1 MNQLT
6 KQGLFDDF
14 TGVFSKSLTLRFGLE
29 PIGKTKENLDNY
41 WETMKDEERNLA
53 YPIVKRVLDREYQKL
68 ITRVLGDLENTGVL
82 DWSLL
87 AELLNNSRDKIQQEI
102 KKEQAVIRKIIA
114 NRLKQDPVYKKLRN
128 KNIFNKKGYLLTQPL
143 TMEEKEAIK
152 LFDKFTTFFSKY
164 NENRKN
170 YFSADAKGTA
180 VANRIVNENFPKHLN
195 NVIIF
200 EKVIKDTPDLIEK
213 VEHLCADYSNWKT
226 WFTVNGY
233 NNALTQNGI
242 DTYNEVVGIYNREAN
257 LYLQQNASKLPD
269 GHPLKKRKTS
279 QLTVLFKQI
288 ASDKESKV
296 KIDKFSNDEDVFE
309 TLEIV
314 RNRLKD
320 KNIIKKLELMLNEKE
335 TFVSEKVY
343 ISSKALSEVSLFI
356 TKKEMGSDVATEENI
371 EENEGYRNWS
381 FIENALIN
389 YWKKQKFSKISEDK
403 IEAKIE
409 KEKKSTY
416 SMNQIQ
422 EAIDYTYPNIKN
434 VRVEKWYD
442 KLSDILDVLKKKT
455 VALEDELK
463 IWRNNKSKSLLSD
476 DIDFLK
482 QYLDAWLELIRYCK
496 SFQCDTLENALK
508 EEGLYSNIEYC
519 LYELDEIV
527 YFYNKVR
534 NYVTQKPYS
543 IQKMPLKFGH
553 PTLGTGWSIGKDDK
567 WQYNTVIFKKDGLYY
582 LGVLYANSKIEFSD
596 KELENGYQ
604 LMLYRQQDIKRFVT
618 RCSTKRNE
626 VQAHFEI
633 SDESYILNN
642 DSFKYPLVITR
653 EIYNLSEQT
662 YDGKSKWQ
670 KEYLTNHPE
679 DKKGYMDAVE
689 KWNRFCMEFLLAYKT
704 TANYDYSEILP
715 IEEYQTVSDLYDDL
729 NKILYQVEFA
739 YVQQETID
747 TLVEEDVLF
756 LFKIYNKDYAKG
768 KKEGSTKNLHTL
780 YWEMLFSEE
789 NLNKDIIKLNG
800 GAEIFKRPKSAINTP
815 VIHKAGEVLVN
826 KRRKDGTPIPNN
838 IYRDLCHYFNGR
850 EEKMEKTKEEI
861 SEFINDVYTST
872 RSYDLIKDRRF
883 LEDKYEF
890 HVPITLNYQEINI
903 NKVNLSYFNSKVIK
917 TLQQYPDVNILG
929 LDRGERNL
937 ISYTLINQEGKILKQ
952 GSFNEINKMNYQEK
966 LAQREKERTN
976 ERQSWKHIENIKELK
991 EGYISQVVHE
1001 IAKMMV
1007 EYNAIVVMENLNFGF
1022 KRGRFKVERQVY
1034 QKFEVALLQKL
1045 QYLVVDKNE
1054 QNCLEKGGILK
1065 GLQMATEVTSLKNI
1079 GKQCGFVFYIPAGYT
1094 SKIDPTTGFVDVFDM
1109 SRVTTQPLRKEFFE
1123 KFDDIYYDKE
1133 KDMFAF
1139 QFNYDNFAH
1148 YQTMAKKDWIVY
1160 TNGSR
1165 YVWRRSKEDSKK
1177 GYDYVNP
1184 TERLKKLFEEN
1195 QIDYKDGN
1203 SIKIAICNAL
1213 ENNNKLGEGLLY
1225 NFRIALRL
1233 RNSMTSEEMQIDQI
1247 ISPVL
1252 NSRGEFFETPR
1263 VIDEKSVVSEYPID
1277 ADTNGA
1283 YHIALKG
1290 LYLLT
1295 EKFSTLNLEDGK
1307 IPKEAYDISNAEWF
1321 AYRQKE

>member
-68 ITRVLGDLENTGVL
+68 ITRVLGDLEKEALL
-82 DWSLL
+82 DWTELATLLKRKEVSEQKNIDKTQDKLRKEIATRLTQDENYSLL
-87 AELLNNSRDKIQQEI
+87 FGEKPFGINGYLAKQKLSPEERE
-102 KKEQAVIRKIIA
+102 AV
-114 NRLKQDPVYKKLRN
+114 NL
-128 KNIFNKKGYLLTQPL
+128 FNKFSTFLTNY
-143 TMEEKEAIK
+143 
-152 LFDKFTTFFSKY
+152 FD
-164 NENRKN
+164 NRRN
-170 YFSADAKGTA
+170 YFSSDAKGTA

-200 EKVIKDTPDLIEK
+200 EKVKKETPDLIEK
-213 VEHLCADYSNWKT
+213 VEQLCVNYSDWKT
-226 WFTVNGY
+226 LFTVNGY
-233 NNALTQNGI
+233 NNALTQKSI

-279 QLTVLFKQI
+279 QLTILFKQI
-288 ASDKESKV
+288 ASDKESKI
-296 KIDKFSNDEDVFE
+296 KIDKFNDDKEVFE

-314 RNRLKD
+314 RKHLDEIGIVDRFRE
-320 KNIIKKLELMLNEKE
+320 ILEERESFSM
-335 TFVSEKVY
+335 EKVY
-343 ISSKALSEVSLFI
+343 ISAKSLSEVSI
-356 TKKEMGSDVATEENI
+356 YISKKVNSKSDAGGKWNT
-371 EENEGYRNWS
+371 
-381 FIENALIN
+381 IENALMNFWRDEI
-389 YWKKQKFSKISEDK
+389 FSEVSEDK
-403 IEAKIE
+403 IAEKIE
-409 KEKKSTY
+409 KQKKSAY
-416 SMNQIQ
+416 SMAEIQ
-422 EAIDYTYPNIKN
+422 QALDYMYGTQDENCIC
-434 VRVEKWYD
+434 VEWWYE
-442 KLSDILDVLKKKT
+442 KLSEILKDIISKEIE
-455 VALEDELK
+455 LEKDLTN
-463 IWRNNKSKSLLSD
+463 WQDKSLKEGNTE
-476 DIDFLK
+476 FLK
-482 QYLDAWLELIRYCK
+482 QYLDVWLELVRYCK
-496 SFQCDTLENALK
+496 SFQCDNLGSVQK
-508 EEGLYSNIEYC
+508 EEALYSNIENNV
-519 LYELDEIV
+519 YELDDII

-543 IQKMPLKFGH
+543 VEKMPLKFGI
-553 PTLGTGWSIGKDDK
+553 PTLADGWMIDKEKDYCTTILK
-567 WQYNTVIFKKDGLYY
+567 RERYYY
-582 LGVLYANSKIEFSD
+582 LAVMNPLKNKAIIKSKKKGSD
-596 KELENGYQ
+596 KDYQ
-604 LMLYRQQDIKRFVT
+604 KMIYRQFKDVSKMIPK
-618 RCSTKRNE
+618 CSTQLKE
-626 VQAHFEI
+626 VKQHFEE
-633 SDESYILNN
+633 SDESYILNS
-642 DSFKYPLVITR
+642 DKFVKPLEITK
-653 EIYNLSEQT
+653 EHYMLNNQT
-662 YDGKSKWQ
+662 YGKFKKWQ
-670 KEYLTNHPE
+670 KEYIRTNPE
-679 DKKGYMDAVE
+679 DKAGYVEAVR
-689 KWNRFCMEFLLAYKT
+689 KWNSFCMNFMTSYKN
-704 TANYDYSEILP
+704 TALYDYSD
-715 IEEYQTVSDLYDDL
+715 IEKHGEYEYVADLYADL
-729 NKILYQVEFA
+729 DKIVYKIEFE
-739 YVQQETID
+739 YVTED
-747 TLVEEDVLF
+747 TMDTMVSEGDIF
-756 LFKIYNKDYAKG
+756 LFKIYNQDFSEH
-768 KKEGSTKNLHTL
+768 KKAGSKKNLHTL
-780 YWEMLFSEE
+780 YWETLFSEE
-789 NLNKDIIKLNG
+789 NARENIIKLNG
-800 GAEIFKRPKSAINTP
+800 GAEIFMRPASIQNP
-815 VIHKAGEVLVN
+815 VVHKAGEILVN
-826 KRRKDGTPIPNN
+826 KRAKDGTSIPDST
-838 IYRDLCHYFNGR
+838 YVDLCHYFNNR
-850 EEKMEKTKEEI
+850 IDKIKEMSDVEKYKD
-861 SEFINDVYTST
+861 NVYTST
-872 RSYDLIKDRRF
+872 KCYDLVKDKRF
-883 LEDKYEF
+883 TKDKFEF
-890 HVPITLNYQEINI
+890 HIPITINYQADGIRM
-903 NKVNLSYFNSKVIK
+903 FNSKVIK